1 MVQARY
7 GVRLFAVATLGG
19 AASCSFDVGAIPVHR
34 DTQASDAGETSRDDA
49 GSVDAGSLA
58 DAASPSEA
66 FRDDFERPDGRLDGP
81 WRDKG
86 PGTPELWKGELC
98 LQAEEQAQT
107 RLSSGPYGHVELRVF
122 ARKGFELHVEG
133 EDGDLLTLIW
143 DDGGSIRDPQGV
155 EVAAGDE
162 RSPFRGSLHH
172 LRFALD
178 YQAQAATIQVDG
190 GVEVTLPFVSVGAS
204 ALRALRMVNGWTSED
219 PPFQSMCVDNVYIAA
234 ERPTAA
240 PFAEVERPVV
250 KCESEHEP
258 IHECAA
264 QRCCGELAAN
274 GSSRRFTATD
284 DSAQRCIE
292 EGASGTLA
300 FCEDAQRPS
309 SETARKL
316 AECIDT
322 FCARSSSAGSP

>member
-1 MVQARY
+1 MGQARY
-7 GVRLFAVATLGG
+7 GVLLFALATLGG

-34 DTQASDAGETSRDDA
+34 DTQASDAGETSPEDA
-49 GSVDAGSLA
+49 GSRDAGSLA
-58 DAASPSEA
+58 DEASLSEA
-66 FRDDFERPDGRLDGP
+66 FRDDFERADGP
-81 WRDKG
+81 VGGRWRDKG

-204 ALRALRMVNGWTSED
+204 TLRALRMVNGWTRED
-219 PPFQSMCVDNVYIAA
+219 TLYQSMCVDNVYIADQ
-234 ERPTAA
+234 RPGAS
-240 PFAEVERPVV
+240 PFAEPEQPVV
-250 KCESEHEP
+250 ACESGEFAP

-264 QRCCGELAAN
+264 RRCCEEHRAN
-274 GSSRRFTATD
+274 DRPWALNAT
-284 DSAQRCIE
+284 
-292 EGASGTLA
+292 SGTLA
-300 FCEDAQRPS
+300 FCEDARDFS
-309 SETARKL
+309 SKTAHKL

-322 FCARSSSAGSP
+322 FCARPQPRGSL